1 VPIHLDPSPLDSGPQ
16 GNTAK
21 RKGPPLKEGFITSA
35 RNAPTSGKEVIT
47 VIPVFNGEAYLQA
60 TLDSLALQT
69 RKPDRVLILD
79 DASTDKTYE
88 LVKHFQGIRC
98 EWHPSPTNLGLFPNL
113 NRALEKACES
123 DFFHLLLADDLVAPD
138 FLEVSCRA
146 LEQTRP
152 MSFSWSDIQWIDA
165 RGNHTRYRLRDEKR
179 ASNKSNRKEFMIRE
193 SELNTVSV
201 GSVMIKTGKR
211 HLPCS
216 FHTDLPQVADCV
228 FYGELASYANELI
241 HIPRPLCKIRT
252 HATNMTHQNM
262 QSLKAWVTDEWV
274 AMQSV
279 ASLIPESPIYR
290 WIRRQKLKCLFAA
303 RSLVKEQWVRKE
315 QPDYAARIR
324 KAARVRSSF
333 PHYQAG
339 RAAVR
344 LRDLFKGSKQPLQ

>member
-1 VPIHLDPSPLDSGPQ
+1 
-16 GNTAK
+16 
-21 RKGPPLKEGFITSA
+21 
-35 RNAPTSGKEVIT
+35 
-47 VIPVFNGEAYLQA
+47 
-60 TLDSLALQT
+60 
-69 RKPDRVLILD
+69 
-79 DASTDKTYE
+79 
-88 LVKHFQGIRC
+88 
-98 EWHPSPTNLGLFPNL
+98 
-113 NRALEKACES
+113 
-123 DFFHLLLADDLVAPD
+123 
-138 FLEVSCRA
+138 
-146 LEQTRP
+146 
-152 MSFSWSDIQWIDA
+152 
-165 RGNHTRYRLRDEKR
+165 
-179 ASNKSNRKEFMIRE
+179 MIRE

-201 GSVMIKTGKR
+201 GSVMIKNGKR
-211 HLPCS
+211 NLPCS

-274 AMQSV
+274 AMQSI

-303 RSLVKEQWVRKE
+303 RSLVKEQWVHRE

-344 LRDLFKGSKQPLQ
+344 LRDLFKGSKRPLQ